1 MQDAPCP
8 ALLHPAKDGD
18 VLPSPEE
25 LVLRKRTD
33 AKVQGVVFFSQGN
46 FTASEYNSTMNSL
59 AKQDEKVLD
68 QSLSML
74 LATHGYPQ
82 VLAHLVQLAQ
92 REQKPMPSA
101 KYLMTLT
108 PEEREP
114 FLAAAA
120 ADALPLY
127 EADIARPEAERVLTA
142 DLETG
147 DFHDY
152 ETSRG

>member
-1 MQDAPCP
+1 VPGA
-8 ALLHPAKDGD
+8 
-18 VLPSPEE
+18 V
-25 LVLRKRTD
+25 
-33 AKVQGVVFFSQGN
+33 FSQGN
-46 FTASEYNSTMNSL
+46 FAASEYNSRMNPL

-114 FLAAAA
+114 FLIAAA